1 MLALLP
7 LLLTLAPSLIGAIAG
22 DKAGTVTGQAI
33 AMAKTVTGTDTE
45 AAAASAIAAD
55 PAKATEL
62 SVALAKIAADA
73 RAAQDAQ
80 ETERLKAL
88 LADTANARAAT
99 ANPLIAKAQVTLAGA
114 IVVMFAGTITSIM
127 LNGMPT
133 DGGNF
138 VLLFGALIAAQ
149 QAVISFFFG
158 GSTSAHTANATMALL
173 AQRQPLLA
181 LPSPP
186 AIINQPS
193 GPVLTGSTADDLNTA
208 SLRAARGG

>member
-7 LLLTLAPSLIGAIAG
+7 ILLSLAPSLISAIAG

-33 AMAKTVTGTDTE
+33 EIAKTITGTNSPD
-45 AAAASAIAAD
+45 AAAAALAVD

-62 SVALAKIAADA
+62 SVALAKISADA
-73 RAAQDAQ
+73 KAAQDVA
-80 ETERLKAL
+80 ETERLKAAL
-88 LADTANARAAT
+88 GDVADARAT
-99 ANPLIAKAQVTLAGA
+99 ASNPLIAKAQVTLAAA
-114 IVVMFAGTITSIM
+114 IVVMFGGTLLSIM
-127 LNGMPT
+127 VRGMPT

-138 VLLFGALIAAQ
+138 ILLFGALIAAQ

-158 GSTSAHTANATMALL
+158 GSTSGHSANATMALL
-173 AQRQPLLA
+173 AQRQPLLSMPQPA
-181 LPSPP
+181 

-193 GPVLTGSTADDLNTA
+193 GTVNTGSAEDLNTA